1 MSSPLRPQGTSLAPF
16 IAVAAVVAA
25 LVGTWFRYPGA
36 LILLIGLTASAWFAT
51 PAQMT
56 GPKGSDGLLMPA
68 TPKEARAIQH
78 WRVWSELRWKLAVPN
93 TDWLVNPPAGWKDYT
108 ISSKLPPGL
117 AEKFRVLTIA
127 GDLVG
132 YLIWFVLPSR
142 FITLIAAGSAA
153 AVATL
158 PTDALNPGLGWLN
171 ALAAAALVV
180 QLDASIRRHAAPED
194 PSPGVRV
201 DAIKG
206 RDKRNI
212 TAITAGAVV
221 LAVGVYLMIMLT
233 GLEWLIVPLPVTAA
247 GVFIASASA
256 FLHAYA
262 RSAALQPWR
271 NTVAARAAWRPRWE
285 ALKQS
290 PRLIKHERIGPD
302 EIPVDTF
309 EAPGLLGS
317 TGAIALQD
325 KMLPFMGSGTRIA
338 FLTSPDVDS
347 DGQPVNGTKHPSRF
361 RVMTWQSDHFPNIA
375 DPATPPEVVAAFL
388 ESAVHWAMESAHQ
401 FQPVLLSVRPIAE
414 TVDEHS
420 AMAYAST
427 WTLAEAMAASALAA
441 GKGDIAETLQSE
453 VYVDDPDGE
462 STLYFGAVTDDSTQ
476 LQDPALLDRLE
487 ELSVEARW
495 DKRWEDLLKVGEK
508 RPVIQYA
515 ARKSAKLTPTTVIES
530 MPFMVKQGLD
540 PTAFFNP
547 YIAKRLPTT
556 LAGAP
561 FVTVTGYAAAGLR
574 PGDRHPQ
581 ALTVL
586 WSHNPVPTSPSDI
599 PPAAEKQAQIWA
611 IAGTVNDA
619 FDAAKLARPE
629 VVAVKPLTH
638 KDGFTHIW
646 KITLRLYDGVTA
658 AMVKLHAEKLR
669 LSMGGCAWLRV
680 TESIDGC
687 DIYAGAD
694 PKNPQVEWA
703 SPKKQNKDACIALDW
718 EQAFIDAKVVSPA
731 DGSAPKLV
739 KSDVLPTNEKVQRLE
754 FTIPRGLSVQHAREQ
769 RAKLIGA
776 TGNAFI
782 EVRDGLTPE
791 TFTLLACVDNPMP
804 FPARFDWQA
813 IADTTTLAFATGIEG
828 EPIEYDIGVDP
839 HLLILGGTGSGK
851 AQPLDTRIPV
861 PASERFPDGWAT
873 NGELVVGDE
882 VLTPSGDTTRA
893 VGFTKTREELS
904 YVLTLDDGQ
913 EVRASGHHLWTVTD
927 RAARKALVPSRVAE
941 RTTTHESL
949 AVRAAAL
956 RQLAETVGPE
966 VGASV
971 ESIANLSG
979 VPAHVIYNVG
989 AAPRALARL
998 VLERTKK
1005 NAAVFEMRTVLDYL
1019 HTVVASRGAFAVCG
1033 KTLSAEDLDD
1043 LELGGAWLSIRGVA
1057 DALLGK
1063 ASNRDERQA
1072 AKQVVGRSRATSR
1085 QGFERRLVPFYPI
1098 DEVLTRLA
1106 DHYAAQ
1112 AGHHTQTPA
1121 TILTTEEMFSRT
1133 HTGSGHTNFA
1143 IDVPAPL
1150 NGETRD
1156 LPIPP
1161 YLLGAWLGDGSS
1173 AVGGITVGGEYIA
1186 EMTGLLT
1193 AEWAAPHRIEYKRG
1207 TTARTLHFGRRHP
1220 ELCEHGRD
1228 DRMPSGG
1235 CRPHDVATPNMLL
1248 GRALGRLGVT
1258 TVHGGK
1264 RIPATYRRA
1273 SAAQR
1278 LALLQGIMDTD
1289 GTIGKSGTCELALCN
1304 EALAHDCLELVRSL
1318 GIKAAM
1324 RSGPAALTEADPDRL
1339 GKTRRRVVGT
1349 RWRINFTTTEQ
1360 VFRLDAKRTRL
1371 PRATRSTTQQL
1382 YVTGIRVAESVPQR
1396 CIRVASAGHT
1406 YLTDGFVP
1414 THNSAALQDLLTV
1427 AIMRGW
1433 DVYLADPI
1441 KLAADFRYAE
1451 PWVKSITIDE
1461 IETSAM
1467 MDYVYAEVQRRK
1479 ALNGEYRV
1487 ASYRDLPPEVRP
1499 PHVAVFIDEFT
1510 SLMVADTLPK
1520 LDSSASEKE
1529 LHDFAALQAIS
1540 TAKRNIGA
1548 KAARIVREAR
1558 SGGITLILAGQE
1570 LKAETLKA
1578 IPGGGSLK
1586 GNMSSL
1592 ILGRTSFGSLMSA
1605 LKDPVAAQSLL
1616 EGTIPLGRGIFESSK
1631 SSAAAVQVWYDEHH
1645 IASMVEHIAA
1655 VREPL
1660 ALADKADLSPFLP
1673 TGGAA
1678 AVFGE
1683 KILTDDPSEDEF
1695 IDLGEVDDLGI
1706 DFGALQNADTDI
1718 DPPTELAEGTV
1729 VITDDPDFLLLDD
1742 ERGRAA
1748 VPDFLTETVALLGTD
1763 PGADTLAKLADAG
1776 TILWFEGEHPAA
1788 TLARAEGDEFGWWK
1802 LDVFAALLTAHPEI
1816 RRIVWIDPALDDV
1829 DDIGVAHADMADD
1842 IAAHAGVGLHQ
1853 VTTAQPTTEELSA
1866 ALTVEETP
1874 HPPVEAPAAPD
1885 AAAPPTLDLFPDP
1898 VIVVPP
1904 STVTFE

>member
-1 MSSPLRPQGTSLAPF
+1 MTTQVRPQGTSLAPF
-16 IAVAAVVAA
+16 IMVAAIAAA
-25 LVGTWFRYPGA
+25 LIATSFRWPGA
-36 LILLIGLTASAWFAT
+36 LVLLLGLTASAWFAT
-51 PAQMT
+51 PAQAT
-56 GPKGSDGLLMPA
+56 GAKGSDGSVAPA
-68 TPKEARAIQH
+68 TPKEARAIRH
-78 WRVWSELRWKLAVPN
+78 WRVWSDLRWKLFVPN
-93 TDWLVNPPAGWKDYT
+93 TDWLVNRTDQWNDFGISGKFPAAVTDR
-108 ISSKLPPGL
+108 LPWI
-117 AEKFRVLTIA
+117 RVL
-127 GDLVG
+127 GDMLG
-132 YLIWFVLPSR
+132 HLLWLLLPARFV
-142 FITLIAAGSAA
+142 TVVAAGAFA
-153 AVATL
+153 IVVTL
-158 PTDALNPGLGWLN
+158 PTDRLDPGLVWLN
-171 ALAAAALVV
+171 AAAAAILVI
-180 QLDASIRRHAAPED
+180 QLDASIRRQAAAED
-194 PSPGVRV
+194 PSPGVPLA
-201 DAIKG
+201 AIAS

-212 TAITAGAVV
+212 IAIVAGAGM
-221 LAVGVYLMIMLT
+221 LAAGAWLTIMSL
-233 GLEWLIVPLPVTAA
+233 GLDWLIVPWPVTTV
-247 GVFIASASA
+247 GIFIASGSA
-256 FLHAYA
+256 FLHLYA
-262 RSAALQPWR
+262 RAGALQPWR

-290 PRLIKHERIGPD
+290 PRLIKHERIGDD

-317 TGAIALQD
+317 AGAIALQA

-338 FLTSPDVDS
+338 FLNSPDVDS
-347 DGQPVNGTKHPSRF
+347 DGQPVDGTKHPSRF
-361 RVMTWQSDHFPNIA
+361 RVMTWQSDHFPRVA
-375 DPATPPEVVAAFL
+375 DPATPHEVVAALL
-388 ESAVHWAMESAHQ
+388 ESAVHWALETAHQ

-414 TVDEHS
+414 AVDEHS
-420 AMAYAST
+420 TMAYAST
-427 WTLAEAMAASALAA
+427 WTLTEAMAASALAA
-441 GKGDIAETLQSE
+441 GKGDIAETLRSE
-453 VYVDDPDGE
+453 AYVDDPDGE
-462 STLYFGAVTDDSTQ
+462 STLYFGAVTDDTTSLT
-476 LQDPALLDRLE
+476 DPALLDRLE

-495 DKRWEDLLKVGEK
+495 DLRWEDLLKVGEK

-515 ARKSAKLTPTTVIES
+515 ARKSANLTPTTVIES

-540 PTAFFNP
+540 PAAFFNP

-581 ALTVL
+581 ALTVI
-586 WSHNPVPTSPSDI
+586 WSHKPVPASPSDI
-599 PPAAEKQAQIWA
+599 PPSAEKQAQVWA
-611 IAGTVNDA
+611 IAGTINDA
-619 FDAAKLARPE
+619 FDAARLARPE

-739 KSDVLPTNEKVQRLE
+739 KADTLPTNEKVQRLE
-754 FTIPRGLSVQHAREQ
+754 FTIPRGLAVQNAREQ

-782 EVRDGLTPE
+782 EVRSGLTPE
-791 TFTLLACVDNPMP
+791 TFTLLACVENPMP

-813 IADTTTLAFATGIEG
+813 IADTTTIPFATGIEG

-873 NGELVVGDE
+873 NAELDVGDHVFGANGQTTE
-882 VLTPSGDTTRA
+882 IIGFTRTRA
-893 VGFTKTREELS
+893 EPS
-904 YVLTLDDGQ
+904 YILTLDDGQ
-913 EVRASGHHLWTVTD
+913 QVSSSGHHLWPVTD
-927 RAARKALVPSRVAE
+927 RGARKSLVPSRRAE
-941 RTTTHESL
+941 RVATHD
-949 AVRAAAL
+949 AFIRRAAAL

-971 ESIANLSG
+971 KSIANLAG
-979 VPAHVIYNVG
+979 VPAHTIYTSG

-1005 NAAVFEMRTVLDYL
+1005 RAAVYEMSSVIAYL
-1019 HTVVASRGAFAVCG
+1019 HTVIGTRGAFVICG
-1033 KTLSAEDLDD
+1033 KTLSAEDVDD
-1043 LELGGAWLSIRGVA
+1043 LELSHAWLSVRGVA
-1057 DALLGK
+1057 DALLGR
-1063 ASNRDERQA
+1063 ASNREERQA
-1072 AKQVVGRSRATSR
+1072 AKQVVRRARAASRP
-1085 QGFERRLVPFYPI
+1085 GFERRLVPFYPT

-1173 AVGGITVGGEYIA
+1173 AGGGITVGGEYIA
-1186 EMTGLLT
+1186 EMTALLT
-1193 AEWAAPHRIEYKRG
+1193 AEWTAPHRIEYKRG
-1207 TTARTLHFGRRHP
+1207 TTAQTLHFGRRHP

-1235 CRPHDVATPNMLL
+1235 CRPHDVAVLNMSL
-1248 GRALGRLGVT
+1248 GRALGQLGVT
-1258 TVHGGK
+1258 TAHGGK
-1264 RIPATYRRA
+1264 RIPAAYRRA
-1273 SAAQR
+1273 SLAQR

-1289 GTIGKSGTCELALCN
+1289 GTIGKSGNCELTLCN
-1304 EALAHDCLELVRSL
+1304 EALSNDCLELIRSL
-1318 GIKAAM
+1318 GIKASM
-1324 RSGPAALTEADPDRL
+1324 SSGPAALTEADP
-1339 GKTRRRVVGT
+1339 GSPGQTRRRVVGT
-1349 RWRINFTTTEQ
+1349 RWRIKFTTTEP
-1360 VFRLDAKRTRL
+1360 VFRLAAKAARL
-1371 PRATRSTTQQL
+1371 PHTVRSTTKNL
-1382 YVTGIRVAESVPQR
+1382 YVTGIRAEGIVAQR
-1396 CIRVASAGHT
+1396 CIRVAGPEHT
-1406 YLTDGFVP
+1406 YLTGGFVP

-1461 IETSAM
+1461 LETSAM

-1479 ALNGEYRV
+1479 ALNGEYKT

-1499 PHVAVFIDEFT
+1499 QHVAIIIDEFT
-1510 SLMVADTLPK
+1510 SLMVADALHKP
-1520 LDSSASEKE
+1520 DSSASEKE

-1540 TAKRNIGA
+1540 AAKRNIGA

-1558 SGGITLILAGQE
+1558 SVGVTLILAAQE

-1631 SSAAAVQVWYDEHH
+1631 SAVAAIQVWYDEHH
-1645 IASMVEHIAA
+1645 VASMTGHIAA
-1655 VREPL
+1655 VRPPL
-1660 ALADKADLSPFLP
+1660 TSAQKADLIPFLP
-1673 TGGAA
+1673 AGGTGP
-1678 AVFGE
+1678 VFGE
-1683 KILTDDPSEDEF
+1683 KIAPADDDDEL

-1706 DFGALQNADTDI
+1706 DFDALPSVTGEEPDLVLEEPGDAARPAANAPLGSEI
-1718 DPPTELAEGTV
+1718 LSELLTEAV
-1729 VITDDPDFLLLDD
+1729 LLLGEDLQPDLVAPLADD
-1742 ERGRAA
+1742 RAVLWFSDDHGAASVPRAA
-1748 VPDFLTETVALLGTD
+1748 S
-1763 PGADTLAKLADAG
+1763 
-1776 TILWFEGEHPAA
+1776 
-1788 TLARAEGDEFGWWK
+1788 REFGWWK
-1802 LDVFAALLTAHPEI
+1802 LDDFAALLNDHHEI
-1816 RRIVWIDPALDDV
+1816 RRVVWVDPELEGV
-1829 DDIGVAHADMADD
+1829 DEIGVPHAAMAED
-1842 IAAHAGVGLHQ
+1842 IARHAGVQLH
-1853 VTTAQPTTEELSA
+1853 VIALGGDSAADELAAARAALQPTEREA
-1866 ALTVEETP
+1866 V
-1874 HPPVEAPAAPD
+1874 APAAP
-1885 AAAPPTLDLFPDP
+1885 PLLDLFPDP